1 MPDNSSSKML
11 FIINPSSGTGKT
23 DWKQE
28 IISFFKNKHESYEI
42 LQLSGKEDRLE
53 IKKKLLEY
61 KPCKVIAVGGD
72 GTVKMVAEALLHTE
86 MVMGILPAG
95 SANGMATELGIKE
108 DAQQALDII
117 VNGKT
122 QKIDV
127 LKLNDKN
134 LSIHLSD
141 IGLNAMLVHYFDKGN
156 QRGMLG
162 YAKVL
167 FRVLLK
173 KRLMLLTIQ
182 VNEENISRVA
192 YMAVMA
198 NARTYGT
205 GAVIN
210 PEGNISDGKFELV
223 IMRKIN
229 LMNLFRMLVSHKP
242 FNNDCIE
249 TIHAEK
255 AVITSAKKNYFQV
268 DGEYCGKTDKIVID
282 IIPAS
287 LNVLVPLLTK

>member
-1 MPDNSSSKML
+1 MPDNASSRML

-23 DWKQE
+23 NWKQE
-28 IISFFKNKHESYEI
+28 IINFFKDKHASYEI
-42 LQLSGKEDRLE
+42 FELTGKEDKPE
-53 IKKKLLEY
+53 IKKKLAEY
-61 KPCKVIAVGGD
+61 NPYKVIAVGGD
-72 GTVKMVAEALLHTE
+72 GTVKIVAEALLQTE
-86 MVMGILPAG
+86 MILGILPAG
-95 SANGMATELGIKE
+95 SANGMATELGIK
-108 DAQQALDII
+108 DKAQEALDVI

-141 IGLNAMLVHYFDKGN
+141 IGLNAMLVHYFEKGN

-162 YAKVL
+162 YAKVVL
-167 FRVLLK
+167 RVFRK
-173 KRLMLLTIQ
+173 KRLMRLDIQ
-182 VNEENISRVA
+182 VNGENISRVA

-198 NARTYGT
+198 NAKTYGT

-210 PEGNISDGKFELV
+210 PEGNISDGKFELI

-229 LMNLFRMLVSHKP
+229 LVHLFRMLISHKS
-242 FNNDCIE
+242 FNQDCIE

-255 AVITSAKKNYFQV
+255 AVITSTKKNHFQV
-268 DGEYCGKTDKIVID
+268 DGEYCGKTDKVVID
-282 IIPAS
+282 IIPSS
-287 LNVLVPLLTK
+287 LNVLVPLSNK

>member
-1 MPDNSSSKML
+1 MPDNACSKML

-23 DWKQE
+23 NWKQE
-28 IISFFKNKHESYEI
+28 IVNFFKDKHAFYEI
-42 LQLSGKEDRLE
+42 FELTGKEDKDE
-53 IKKKLLEY
+53 IEKKLAEY
-61 KPCKVIAVGGD
+61 NPYKVIAVGGD
-72 GTVKMVAEALLHTE
+72 GTVKIIVEALLHTE
-86 MVMGILPAG
+86 MILGILPAG
-95 SANGMATELGIKE
+95 SANGMATELGIKDE
-108 DAQQALDII
+108 AQQALDVI

-141 IGLNAMLVHYFDKGN
+141 IGLNAMLVHYFEKGN

-162 YAKVL
+162 YARVMFKV
-167 FRVLLK
+167 FRK
-173 KRLMLLTIQ
+173 KRLMRLAIQ
-182 VNEENISRVA
+182 VNGENISRAA

-210 PEGNISDGKFELV
+210 PEGNISDGKFELI

-229 LMNLFRMLVSHKP
+229 LVHLFRMLVSHKP
-242 FNNDCIE
+242 FDKDCIE

-255 AVITSAKKNYFQV
+255 AVITSAKRNHFQV
-268 DGEYCGKTDKIVID
+268 DGEYCGKTDKVIID
-282 IIPAS
+282 IIPSS
-287 LNVLVPLLTK
+287 LNVLVPY

>member
-1 MPDNSSSKML
+1 MPDNASSKML

-28 IISFFKNKHESYEI
+28 IVHFFKDRNAFYEI
-42 LQLSGKEDRLE
+42 LELTGKDDKPE
-53 IKKKLLEY
+53 IKKKLTEY
-61 KPCKVIAVGGD
+61 KPYKVIAVGGD
-72 GTVKMVAEALLHTE
+72 GTVKIVAEELLHTE
-86 MVMGILPAG
+86 MILGILPAG
-95 SANGMATELGIKE
+95 SANGMATEVGIKDE
-108 DAQQALDII
+108 AQEALETI

-162 YAKVL
+162 YAKVV
-167 FRVLLK
+167 FKVFLK
-173 KRLMLLTIQ
+173 KRLMRLNIQ
-182 VNEENISRVA
+182 VNGANISRAA

-210 PEGNISDGKFELV
+210 PEGDLSDGKFELI

-229 LMNLFRMLVSHKP
+229 LVHLFRMLVSHRP
-242 FNNDCIE
+242 FNEDCIE
-249 TIHAEK
+249 TIHAEN
-255 AVITSAKKNYFQV
+255 AVITSAKKNHFQV
-268 DGEYCGKTDKIVID
+268 DGEYCGKTDKIIID
-282 IIPAS
+282 IIPSS
-287 LNVLVPLLTK
+287 LNVLIPLVNK

>member
-1 MPDNSSSKML
+1 MPDNASSKML

-28 IISFFKNKHESYEI
+28 ILNFFKDKDEHHEIFE
-42 LQLSGKEDRLE
+42 LTGKDDAPA
-53 IKKKLLEY
+53 IKEKLADY
-61 KPCKVIAVGGD
+61 KPQKVIAVGGD
-72 GTVKMVAEALLHTE
+72 GTVKIVAEALLHTE
-86 MVMGILPAG
+86 MILGILPAG
-95 SANGMATELGIKE
+95 SANGMATELGIKDE
-108 DAQQALDII
+108 AQQALDII

-141 IGLNAMLVHYFDKGN
+141 MGLNAMLVHYFEKGN

-162 YAKVL
+162 YAKVA
-167 FRVLLK
+167 FRVLRK
-173 KRLMLLTIQ
+173 KRLMRLDIQ
-182 VNEENISRVA
+182 VNGESICRAA

-210 PEGNISDGKFELV
+210 PEGNISDGKFELI
-223 IMRKIN
+223 IMRKLN
-229 LMNLFRMLVSHKP
+229 LVNLFRMLISHKP
-242 FNNDCIE
+242 FNQDCIE

-255 AVITSAKKNYFQV
+255 AVITSAKKNHFQV
-268 DGEYCGKTDKIVID
+268 DGEYCGKTDKVSIG
-282 IIPAS
+282 IIPSS
-287 LNVLVPLLTK
+287 LNVLVPV